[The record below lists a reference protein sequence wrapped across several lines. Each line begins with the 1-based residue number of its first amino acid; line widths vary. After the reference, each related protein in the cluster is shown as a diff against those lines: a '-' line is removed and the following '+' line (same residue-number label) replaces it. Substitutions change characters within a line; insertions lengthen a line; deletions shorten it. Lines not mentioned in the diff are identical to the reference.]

1 MTTKPLLQKIIQIII
16 LNTEDKSKKTKS
28 QEDRQHQ
35 TTREEKTRNQR
46 VALIQLHTIKS
57 LNNKNN

>member
-1 MTTKPLLQKIIQIII
+1 MTTKPLLQKTLQGIQ
-16 LNTEDKSKKTKS
+16 NTEDEGKQKP
-28 QEDRQHQ
+28 QEDGKYQ
-35 TTREEKTRNQR
+35 TTGEEKTSNQR